1 MACRFD
7 TWNIFPSSFLF
18 VYPAQDNVH
27 PSPEFYKHH
36 TLWRL
41 ASLSSDRTPQG
52 ISRPVPIRVLPE
64 RRALDHLRVD
74 DGRSKPQGQPG
85 PRKKKSKPGKCSSS
99 GDDGEPQKAMFDFLN
114 VTIHASAK
122 DKGGAASFGPS
133 RSSFAVRRP
142 VFEGKPPTIGSVAAD
157 KSGGADAAA
166 KSVGNMTRSQLRSHL
181 VGAREA
187 EAALAAKAARLE
199 ETVERNSERDP
210 RIAAAARQKLEEV
223 RVQAREVRAS
233 MDQAERVL
241 GHRKDKGKGGGKGGL
256 FSF

>member
-1 MACRFD
+1 MDYVVFQA
-7 TWNIFPSSFLF
+7 PFLF
-18 VYPAQDNVH
+18 VYPVQDYMH
-27 PSPEFYKHH
+27 PSPEFDKHH
-36 TLWRL
+36 TFRRL
-41 ASLSSDRTPQG
+41 ASGRTPQG

-74 DGRSKPQGQPG
+74 DGRSKPRGQPG
-85 PRKKKSKPGKCSSS
+85 PRKKKSKPGKCSSD

-122 DKGGAASFGPS
+122 DKGGAASFGLS
-133 RSSFAVRRP
+133 RSSLVGRKP
-142 VFEGKPPTIGSVAAD
+142 VFEGKPSIVGSAPED
-157 KSGGADAAA
+157 KSGGASAVA
-166 KSVGNMTRSQLRSHL
+166 KSAGNMTRSQLRSHL

-187 EAALAAKAARLE
+187 EAALTAKATRLE
-199 ETVERNSERDP
+199 ETVARNSERDP

-241 GHRKDKGKGGGKGGL
+241 GHRKDKGKGGVKGGL